1 MAYKCS
7 LIHVV
12 HPALIW
18 FFPKQRPF
26 YFVTFNTYRRL
37 PLLARPEI
45 NEAFCSFCVRA
56 KEHGVAVGKY
66 VLMPDHAHLFV
77 ALHTDVSLGKWV
89 KALRSVMGKKW
100 LALGFRNLIGKRVSL
115 IISSEA
121 GKAIRRNGITFE

>member
-1 MAYKCS
+1 M
-7 LIHVV
+7 
-12 HPALIW
+12 
-18 FFPKQRPF
+18 
-26 YFVTFNTYRRL
+26 RL
-37 PLLARPEI
+37 
-45 NEAFCSFCVRA
+45 FCSFCVRA

-77 ALHTDVSLGKWV
+77 ALHTDVSLRKWV
-89 KALRSVMGKKW
+89 KALRSVMGKKL